1 MYMNSGSYCEYPT
14 NIENS
19 IESKNSGMES
29 KTSFNGFVI
38 TDKLFDSDSV
48 WLSVWLVKYVAKR
61 IGYWIWMLTLNMCR
75 KCSNYYV
82 VTSCG
87 KSSPTRSN
95 TLLCWTIH
103 LCKYSNF
110 IGIYCSLS
118 LCLPGRLPLTRSI
131 SYRCCDSCKYELSCW

>member
-1 MYMNSGSYCEYPT
+1 MNSDSYWEYPT
-14 NIENS
+14 NIENL
-19 IESKNSGMES
+19 IESKNIEMES

-95 TLLCWTIH
+95 TLLYWTITFMQIFDFH
-103 LCKYSNF
+103 WDLLF
-110 IGIYCSLS
+110 SLS
-118 LCLPGRLPLTRSI
+118 ACLAV
-131 SYRCCDSCKYELSCW
+131 CLSLALFHVVVATLANMSSVVDN